1 MAALELAPDAKRVL
15 IAAGE
20 APPSAPG
27 LDARGPLVHPC
38 RRPRPVIGNTAF
50 GDPNELSTW
59 WFGIPSIWA
68 WQVLGWASGVG
79 LICGSRAGTWGWPRC
94 PATRAQLPKIAGVA

>member
-27 LDARGPLVHPC
+27 LDARGPLVDPC

-59 WFGIPSIWA
+59 WFGIPSIWT

-79 LICGSRAGTWGWPRC
+79 LMWFVGQHMGLATVPRHES
-94 PATRAQLPKIAGVA
+94 AAAEKS